1 MYIEV
6 ELFAEQPLVG
16 VKILKERSRKTKII
30 AVASLMLLIALTIPM
45 IKAQTVA
52 ITVGTE
58 PLMPG
63 DSVTV
68 EGIGFGDTA
77 AVAIGVGEEV
87 TVTGEAHEIP
97 EPAGNGPFI
106 AIVDHY
112 PIKPGSFSFHC
123 DVSGVTSDYYDDY
136 ANGTLNTSST
146 YAVDPFVN
154 YVTGEFGRSTNSPWD
169 GYIVVFTAN
178 YTYYQNATPAAGVTT
193 DPTGAFTAE
202 TTVPEDLVNGNHSV
216 TAIDELGNF
225 ATSDETFEKVP
236 EGVTLGVMTLV
247 SSAAGLVGSRYL
259 WKRSRKR
266 EK

>member
-1 MYIEV
+1 MGKT
-6 ELFAEQPLVG
+6 LN
-16 VKILKERSRKTKII
+16 RTKII
-30 AVASLMLLIALTIPM
+30 AIASLTLLIALTIPL

-52 ITVGTE
+52 ITVGSE

-63 DSVTV
+63 DSATV
-68 EGIGFGDTA
+68 DGVGFAATT

-97 EPAGNGPFI
+97 EPAGYGPFI

-169 GYIVVFTAN
+169 GYTVMFTAN
-178 YTYYQNATPAAGVTT
+178 YTYYQNVTPAAGVTT
-193 DPTGAFTAE
+193 DPSGAFTAE
-202 TTVPEDLVNGNHSV
+202 ITVPEDIINGEYSV
-216 TAIDELGNF
+216 TAVDDQGNF
-225 ATSDETFEKVP
+225 ATSTQTFEKIP
-236 EGVTLGVMTLV
+236 EGVTVGVMMVV
-247 SSAAGLVGSRYL
+247 SSVAGLVGSRYL
-259 WKRSRKR
+259 WNRSRKR

>member
-1 MYIEV
+1 
-6 ELFAEQPLVG
+6 L
-16 VKILKERSRKTKII
+16 RKTSNKTRII
-30 AVASLMLLIALTIPM
+30 VIVSVALLIALTIPM
-45 IKAQTVA
+45 IKAQTVT
-52 ITVGTE
+52 ITAGSE

-63 DSVTV
+63 ASVTV
-68 EGIGFGDTA
+68 DGMGFAETT

-136 ANGTLNTSST
+136 SNGTLNTSSI

-169 GYIVVFTAN
+169 GYAVMFTAN
-178 YTYYQNATPAAGVTT
+178 YTYYQNVTPVAGVIT
-193 DPTGAFTAE
+193 DPTGAFTADI
-202 TTVPEDLVNGNHSV
+202 TVPEELVNGNYSV
-216 TAIDELGNF
+216 TAVDEQGTF
-225 ATSDETFEKVP
+225 ATSTETFEKVP
-236 EGVTLGVMTLV
+236 EGLTFGVMMLA
-247 SSAAGLVGSRYL
+247 SSVAGLVGSSYIL
-259 WKRSRKR
+259 KRSRKR